1 MALGAGK
8 GVFRPCSIL
17 TGCAEDRLQMTG
29 GWQAE
34 RRDTD
39 IRSRIFSAFAF
50 LAALLMLYGAVPPF
64 KGAGAGQR
72 GPILDR
78 VGSLAADERL
88 SPPSIQPRGP
98 VPSVISELRGPAA
111 KQGLAPDRDVPSA
124 LAAAPDATPSSWA
137 GEKLGPVA
145 AAFRL
150 PVVPRAF
157 DARAPPNRT

>member
-1 MALGAGK
+1 
-8 GVFRPCSIL
+8 
-17 TGCAEDRLQMTG
+17 MTG
-29 GWQAE
+29 GWQGG

-64 KGAGAGQR
+64 EWAGTGQR

-78 VGSLAADERL
+78 VGSLAAEERL

-98 VPSVISELRGPAA
+98 IPSVVGELRGPGV
-111 KQGLAPDRDVPSA
+111 KQGLAPDRDAPSH
-124 LAAAPDATPSSWA
+124 LAAAPGATPSSLP
-137 GEKLGPVA
+137 GKRLSPVA

-157 DARAPPNRT
+157 DARGPPNRT